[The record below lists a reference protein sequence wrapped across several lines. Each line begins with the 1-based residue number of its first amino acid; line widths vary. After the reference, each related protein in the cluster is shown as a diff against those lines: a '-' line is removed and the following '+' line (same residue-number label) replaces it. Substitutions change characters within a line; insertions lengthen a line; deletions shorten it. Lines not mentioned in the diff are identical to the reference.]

1 MRISYPNLSLSS
13 SFKVMYVCSGIL
25 TSFTKVY
32 KEETKRFHCIWSI
45 NSHIPVKYINPL
57 LKKYLPLSVS
67 QHVWSSLQHNY
78 FILNLLSILL
88 VSQSTVRPGWILA
101 LEIFLKRKLGKC
113 LTWRWKP
120 VQSKILNSKQLQDL

>member
-32 KEETKRFHCIWSI
+32 KEETKRFHCILSI
-45 NSHIPVKYINPL
+45 NSHILVKYINLL

-67 QHVWSSLQHNY
+67 
-78 FILNLLSILL
+78 
-88 VSQSTVRPGWILA
+88 
-101 LEIFLKRKLGKC
+101 
-113 LTWRWKP
+113 
-120 VQSKILNSKQLQDL
+120 